1 MKTKAKEF
9 IYKYRLNT
17 SNIKSMTYLQEIA
30 ISEHFKVYRP
40 KCFSDTIIE
49 NIGIKDQF
57 EANLSLTY
65 SSEKS
70 HFIFIFA
77 GVSNEIASEMLL
89 HELAHIYLG
98 HLERSQFPA
107 DSDEAEANMFVSEV
121 KSIVYGQHRKVHIL
135 SSIIVAMSVLILMM
149 SLHIAYTTSMNLQ
162 QETLPA
168 SNSEVVTSFNADI
181 SDTAAQSE
189 SVFVTKNGT
198 KYHKED
204 CYHIKDSDVIELT
217 VSEAEAAGYEACKD
231 CF

>member
-9 IYKYRLNT
+9 FYKYRLNA

-30 ISEHFKVYRP
+30 VSEHFKVYRP

-49 NIGIKDQF
+49 NLGIKDQF

-98 HLERSQFPA
+98 HLEESQFPA

-135 SSIIVAMSVLILMM
+135 SSIIVAMSVLILML

-168 SNSEVVTSFNADI
+168 SNSEVVTSLN
-181 SDTAAQSE
+181 SDTVVQSE

-198 KYHKED
+198 KYHKAD